1 MTGADIAV
9 GEHRALLDI
18 IDSLR
23 SQGVSHYVDLPEI
36 IVCGDQSA
44 GKSSVLEAISG
55 MSFPT
60 KDGLCTRFAT
70 ELVLRRGREVNIKVS
85 ITPGESR
92 VGDDKERL
100 ESWQPK
106 ASIDKEG
113 LGTVTDEAKRA
124 MADTSRTTG
133 TGEFSKEFYEDILRI
148 ELTGPEQPHLTMVDL
163 PGLFR
168 SGNKEQSDADA
179 RVVHGMVERYMARP
193 RSIILTVV
201 SAKYDYVLQEVTK
214 MARRADPEGLRTMGL
229 ITKPDTLDVGSES
242 EGYFVR
248 LAQNREAELRLG
260 WHVLKN
266 RKFEERDVSSAQRD
280 AIEKEF
286 FSQGLWES
294 IDPRHCGVAAL
305 RVRLSAVLKDQI
317 LAQLPSLVQDV
328 ENGIK
333 DCAGRLDRLGPVRGT
348 TQQQLSYLLRVSE
361 DYTSLMTQ
369 AVEGTY
375 TDPFFGSREK
385 KIKFNTRLRAVVQN
399 RLREFA
405 EEMRLNGQSQY
416 IVDSESE
423 DEGDRE
429 LRDLPRISRSEYVED
444 VAKRLKFSKGRELP
458 GLFNPLIVGDL
469 FVEQC
474 EPWRGIT
481 MLLADNTL
489 EAAHQTTQLIVD
501 HITSSDVAEG
511 VLQLLRQ
518 GIEELKVKLDAQ
530 VNTLLVSAAQHPI
543 TYNPQLTENV
553 QRIQQARHKRGIKK
567 LVRRTFGLHRF
578 DDPDSKI
585 SLNPI
590 ELVNLMGEGFEP
602 DMERF
607 GSALAVDYME
617 AYYKA
622 RYSLAI
628 KRHLGVLTGSL
639 RFQVAVNRFIDDA
652 SILAIEDCLI
662 KKLPMLFRSSN
673 VLKMSEQDISRLA
686 GETPETSLERRSL
699 EEKRRILET
708 GLQSLKSLH
717 KRRNVANPPRQNQAA
732 SGDSEQVSAITPNGS
747 ESASIATHS
756 VEAARLSDE
765 PAHSPDRA
773 SISPVD
779 ERPPQAAFHVGMEDD
794 FGWPYKKRVPK
805 RGMVGTH
812 LV

>member
-1 MTGADIAV
+1 MEITLTDTNITV
-9 GEHRALLDI
+9 GDHRDLLDI

-70 ELVLRRGREVNIKVS
+70 ELVLRRSREVNTKAS

-92 VGDDKERL
+92 FGEDKERL

-106 ASIDKEG
+106 ASIDKAG

-124 MADTSRTTG
+124 MAHPPATG
-133 TGEFSKEFYEDILRI
+133 EFYEDILRI

-168 SGNKEQSDADA
+168 RGNKEQSDADVSIV
-179 RVVHGMVERYMARP
+179 RGMVERYMARP

-201 SAKYDYVLQEVTK
+201 SAKYEYVLQEVIL
-214 MARRADPEGLRTMGL
+214 MAKRADPEGLRTMGL

-242 EGYFVR
+242 VSYFVR
-248 LAQNREAELRLG
+248 LAQNLEAELRLG

-280 AIEKEF
+280 AIEAEF
-286 FSQGLWES
+286 FSQGLWDS
-294 IDPRHCGVAAL
+294 IDSSHCGVTAL
-305 RVRLSAVLKDQI
+305 KVRLSAVLRDQI

-328 ENGIK
+328 EDGIH
-333 DCAGRLDRLGPVRGT
+333 DCAGRLNRLGPVRGT
-348 TQQQLSYLLRVSE
+348 PQQQLSYLLRVSE
-361 DYTSLMTQ
+361 EYTSLMTQ

-375 TDPFFGSREK
+375 TDRFFGNRK
-385 KIKFNTRLRAVVQN
+385 KIDKFNTRLRAVVQS

-405 EEMRLNGQSQY
+405 EEMRLSGQSQY

-423 DEGDRE
+423 REGGRE
-429 LRDLPRISRSEYVED
+429 
-444 VAKRLKFSKGRELP
+444 FSKGRELP
-458 GLFNPLIVGDL
+458 GLFNPLVVSDL

-474 EPWRGIT
+474 EPWGRIARILT
-481 MLLADNTL
+481 EDVL
-489 EAAHQTTQLIVD
+489 EAAHLTTQLIVE
-501 HITSSDVAEG
+501 HITASDVAEG
-511 VLQLLRQ
+511 VLKLVRQ
-518 GIEELKVKLDAQ
+518 GIEGLKVELDVTVDA
-530 VNTLLVSAAQHPI
+530 LLASAAQHPI

-553 QRIQQARHKRGIKK
+553 QRIQQARHKHAITK
-567 LVRRTFGLHRF
+567 LVGKAFGPHRF
-578 DDPDSKI
+578 DNPDSKI

-590 ELVNLMGEGFEP
+590 ELVELVGEGFER

-617 AYYKA
+617 AYYK
-622 RYSLAI
+622 
-628 KRHLGVLTGSL
+628 
-639 RFQVAVNRFIDDA
+639 VAVNRFIDDV

-662 KKLPMLFRSSN
+662 SKLSTLFRSRN
-673 VLKMSEQDISRLA
+673 VLDMSDQDISRLA
-686 GETPETSLERRSL
+686 EETPESFLERKRL
-699 EEKRRILET
+699 ETKRGILET
-708 GLQSLKSLH
+708 GLQSLKRLH
-717 KRRNVANPPRQNQAA
+717 KRSNIVNPLKQDQVA
-732 SGDSEQVSAITPNGS
+732 SEDSEK
-747 ESASIATHS
+747 ASIATNS
-756 VEAARLSDE
+756 VEATPRATIPDELS
-765 PAHSPDRA
+765 HSPDRVA
-773 SISPVD
+773 ILRPVD
-779 ERPPQAAFHVGMEDD
+779 DWPPQSGSWRY
-794 FGWPYKKRVPK
+794 G
-805 RGMVGTH
+805 
-812 LV
+812 